1 MPELAFDRMKA
12 DLGRA
17 ATIADAL
24 RPTLAQA
31 KTLGGTAPD
40 LLAALGLAAAQV
52 ALASRAGGA
61 PAFIGAQMGQFI
73 TDAMRDL
80 PGP

>member
-17 ATIADAL
+17 TAIADAL
-24 RPTLAQA
+24 RPVLAQA
-31 KTLGGTAPD
+31 ETSGGTPPD
-40 LLAALGLAAAQV
+40 LLMALGLAAARV
-52 ALASRAGGA
+52 ALTSRAGGA

-73 TDAMRDL
+73 TDAMQELR
-80 PGP
+80 GP